1 MRSPRAKRS
10 RNWKKTWTRTNKQ
23 PLPTVPVE
31 KPTEQIDYIFVKPA
45 NRFRI
50 LKTEVLP
57 EAVASDHRAIWAE
70 VEMLPEVSIKA
81 EPSMK

>member
-1 MRSPRAKRS
+1 MDPRDP
-10 RNWKKTWTRTNKQ
+10 TE

-31 KPTEQIDYIFVKPA
+31 KPTQQIDYIFVKPA

-50 LKTEVLP
+50 IKTEVLP

-70 VEMLPEVSIKA
+70 VELLPEVSTKA
-81 EPSMK
+81 EPSTK